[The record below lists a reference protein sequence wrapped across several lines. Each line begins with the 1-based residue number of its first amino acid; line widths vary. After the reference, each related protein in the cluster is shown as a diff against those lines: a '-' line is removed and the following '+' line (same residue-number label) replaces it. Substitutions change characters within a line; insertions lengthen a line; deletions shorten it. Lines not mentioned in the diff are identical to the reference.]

1 MSTPTRRN
9 LTAEA
14 LAARFD
20 GDPASRV
27 RQARA
32 TAGHLEALL
41 ASIDAGEIAA
51 TPTELARLEGADL
64 ALRLVSDPAQRRG
77 RRA

>member
-1 MSTPTRRN
+1 MTAPTRRS
-9 LTAEA
+9 LAADA

-20 GDPASRV
+20 GDPANRV
-27 RQARA
+27 RQART

-41 ASIDAGEIAA
+41 ESIDAGEVAA
-51 TPTELARLEGADL
+51 TPTEIARLEGADL
-64 ALRLVSDPAQRRG
+64 ALRLVSDPARRG

>member
-1 MSTPTRRN
+1 MSAPTRRS
-9 LTAEA
+9 LTADA

-27 RQARA
+27 RQART
-32 TAGHLEALL
+32 TAGHLEGLL
-41 ASIDAGEIAA
+41 ESIDAGEIAA
-51 TPTELARLEGADL
+51 TPTEIARLEGADL
-64 ALRLVSDPAQRRG
+64 ALRLVSDPARRG